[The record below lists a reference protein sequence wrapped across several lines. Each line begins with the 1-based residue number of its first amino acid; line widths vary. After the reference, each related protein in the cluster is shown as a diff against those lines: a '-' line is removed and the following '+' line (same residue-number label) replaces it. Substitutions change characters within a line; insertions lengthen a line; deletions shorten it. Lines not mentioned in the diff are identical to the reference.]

1 MVPDP
6 SSSNPGRGRHPG
18 PDGFLSTR
26 WSVVLDV
33 GARDPL
39 VVREALETLCST
51 YWYPLYAF
59 LRRRGVDAEEAEDV
73 TQGFFA
79 RILERRDLEGL
90 DPARGRLRAFLL
102 ASMKHYLA
110 NHRDYQRAQKRGGGQ
125 GPLSLDM
132 SGADERYGLAAA
144 PALSPERLFERAWAL
159 ALLERVLA
167 RLRTSY
173 EDRDRGA
180 LFEELKGTLTGESPV
195 GELAAV
201 GERLGMTEGA
211 VKVAAHRLR
220 ERYRKELRAEVAGTL
235 EDPSQVESELQD
247 LFQALGG

>member
-1 MVPDP
+1 MLPENTP
-6 SSSNPGRGRHPG
+6 TSRNPGT
-18 PDGFLSTR
+18 DGFLSTR

-33 GARDPL
+33 GGQDPAR
-39 VVREALETLCST
+39 VREALETLCST

-59 LRRRGVDAEEAEDV
+59 VRRRGVDAEEAQDV

-79 RILERRDLEGL
+79 RLLEHRDLAGL

-102 ASMKHYLA
+102 VSLKHYLA
-110 NHRDYQRAQKRGGGQ
+110 NHRDQQRAQKRGGRHESL
-125 GPLSLDM
+125 PLDM
-132 SGADERYGLAAA
+132 SGADERYGLAAP

-167 RLRTSY
+167 SVRERY
-173 EDRDRGA
+173 EGRDRGA
-180 LFEELKGTLTGESPV
+180 LFEELKGTLTGEQPV
-195 GELAAV
+195 GGLAAV

-220 ERYRKELRAEVAGTL
+220 ERYRTTLRSEVAGTL
-235 EDPSQVESELQD
+235 EDPAQVEDELQD

>member
-1 MVPDP
+1 MSSADHSADP
-6 SSSNPGRGRHPG
+6 NPG

-33 GARDPL
+33 GGQDQVR
-39 VVREALETLCST
+39 VREALETLCST

-59 LRRRGVDAEEAEDV
+59 VRRRGVDAEEAQDV

-79 RILERRDLEGL
+79 RLLEQRDLAGL

-110 NHRDYQRAQKRGGGQ
+110 NHRDHQRAQKRGGGRE
-125 GPLSLDM
+125 PLSLDM

-144 PALSPERLFERAWAL
+144 TALSPERLFERAWAL

-167 RLRTSY
+167 RVRSKY
-173 EDRDRGA
+173 AGRGREA
-180 LFEELKGTLTGESPV
+180 LFEELKGTLTGTQPE
-195 GELAAV
+195 GGLAAV
-201 GERLGMTEGA
+201 GERLDMTEGS

-220 ERYRKELRAEVAGTL
+220 ESYRSELRSEVAGTL
-235 EDPSQVESELQD
+235 EDPSQVEEELQD
-247 LFQALGG
+247 LFRALGG